1 MPGRSAIDEVRG
13 SDPVDLSE
21 EIDALAETEERREL
35 VDKLRTKL
43 LAAGW
48 TELGVREGGEWY
60 EYEFGR

>member
-1 MPGRSAIDEVRG
+1 MRG

-21 EIDALAETEERREL
+21 EIDALAETEERRGL